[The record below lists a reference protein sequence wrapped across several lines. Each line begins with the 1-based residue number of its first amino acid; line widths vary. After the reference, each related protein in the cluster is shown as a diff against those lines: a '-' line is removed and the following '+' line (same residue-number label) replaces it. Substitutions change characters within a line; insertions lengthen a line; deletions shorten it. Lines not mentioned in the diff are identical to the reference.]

1 MTDLIVGGGAV
12 GAFLGWALAS
22 GGREVAI
29 VRRGLTGGQAPA
41 ELVVVDPA
49 GRRRTAHVLEVS
61 APGELAGPPELI
73 LFAVKMY
80 DLAAAVATCSVW
92 PDATVLTI
100 ENGIGAEQLAVR
112 ERLGGGVI
120 AGSLTTAVEV
130 GGPGEIRRLSHGG
143 VGLAPVRG
151 AVDPLIAELA
161 LTFAAAGLRVGRY
174 RNPES
179 MKWSKLLGNLIA
191 NATGGL
197 LDLGPAQIYA
207 HPGLFAV
214 EQAQLREAIAVMRR
228 LQQRPVA
235 LPGADM
241 RLLALAVSMP
251 AALARPILRRV
262 VSGARG
268 GKDPS
273 LRTHLET
280 GSGPSEVEWL
290 NGAVAR
296 AGSQL
301 GVPTPINQRL
311 KELVLEVLA
320 DPDRRAW
327 FRGRPDRLLAAMAE
341 GPSAAP

>member
-1 MTDLIVGGGAV
+1 M
-12 GAFLGWALAS
+12 
-22 GGREVAI
+22 AI
-29 VRRGLTGGQAPA
+29 VRRGLSGGPAPA
-41 ELVVVDPA
+41 KLVVVEPA
-49 GRRRTAHVLEVS
+49 GRRRTVDVLEVS
-61 APGELAGPPELI
+61 EPGELPGPPDLI

-80 DLAAAVATCSVW
+80 DLSAAIATCSAW
-92 PDATVLTI
+92 PDAPVLTI
-100 ENGIGAEQLAVR
+100 ENGIGAEQLAVS
-112 ERLGGGVI
+112 ERPGGGVI
-120 AGSLTTAVEV
+120 AGSLTTAIET
-130 GGPGEIRRLSHGG
+130 GGPGEIRRLNRGG

-161 LTFAAAGLRVGRY
+161 RVFALSGLRVGRY
-174 RNPES
+174 RDAEA

-197 LDLGPAQIYA
+197 LDLGPAQIYG
-207 HPGLFAV
+207 HPGLFAI
-214 EQAQLREAIAVMRR
+214 EQGQLREALAVMRR
-228 LQQRPVA
+228 LERRPVA

-241 RLLALAVSMP
+241 RLLGLAAGMP

-273 LRTHLET
+273 LRTHLGT
-280 GSGPSEVEWL
+280 GTGPSEVEWL

-311 KELVLEVLA
+311 TELVLEVLA

-327 FRGRPDRLLAAMAE
+327 FRGRPDRLLAAMAK
-341 GPSAAP
+341 GASSA